1 MKELVAIT
9 IPIYKE
15 AITDIESLSLVQCL
29 KILHSHPIVFFAPQ
43 SLNTKFYQSF
53 CEGKANFT
61 IERFDNKYFQNIGG
75 YNRLMLSALFYKRFL
90 NYKFI
95 LLYQLDAYVFK
106 DELIYWCNQN
116 YDFIGAPHPTRK
128 NQKGEMQFL
137 KNYSKVLAY
146 VGKIFKTRRRISN
159 VGNGGLSLR
168 KTRSFYL
175 LLTLLKSKAAHSTH
189 NEDGFFEYWGNL
201 FYPFFRLPDD
211 ETALRF
217 SIETSPKKSLE
228 KLNNILPF
236 GCHAFEKHGFETWKP
251 LIRDDNKNNY

>member
-1 MKELVAIT
+1 VKQLVSVT

-15 AITDIESLSLVQCL
+15 TVTDTELLSLSQCL
-29 KILHSHPIVFFAPQ
+29 KVLHHHPIIFFAPQ
-43 SLNTKFYQSF
+43 LLNTKFYESF
-53 CEGKANFT
+53 CEGNVNFSV
-61 IERFDNKYFQNIGG
+61 ERFDNKYFQNVDG
-75 YNRLMLSALFYKRFL
+75 YNRLMLSAHFYERFL

-95 LLYQLDAYVFK
+95 LVYQLDAYVFK
-106 DELIYWCNQN
+106 DDLICWCKQN
-116 YDFIGAPHPTRK
+116 YDFIGAPHPPRK

-146 VGKIFKTRRRISN
+146 IGKIFKIRHKISN
-159 VGNGGLSLR
+159 VGNGGFSLR

-175 LLTLLKSKAAHSTH
+175 LLKLLKTKAAHSIQ

-217 SIETSPKKSLE
+217 SIETSPKESLE

-236 GCHAFEKHGFETWKP
+236 GCHAFEKYGFETWKP
-251 LIRDDNKNNY
+251 FMLNENETK